1 MLRDGRWEL
10 ECMEVLEDV
19 SPADWIVEQLWAR
32 SASGVRVGE
41 LIPEGFEAYA
51 RIFHPAYRATEAP
64 GVEERIAWYTIA
76 NWTGQTVHPEM
87 QFNRIAKLP
96 DAPVYNHPEW
106 GTRPIVGYLPD
117 EECLLLTRVLSS
129 FTSTPESCYFCL
141 WEGYGGMN
149 AHYRRNPKVKAA
161 RGWEY
166 WLFRGPIHGALGG
179 LHPTSETPNI
189 WWPEDRAWCVVTHV
203 DFSETFVGGTQACI
217 DRILGYSNWNWGNN
231 SRMRFSG
238 LETLQISLDA
248 RVDIN
253 GDNIN
258 PGVGV

>member
-1 MLRDGRWEL
+1 
-10 ECMEVLEDV
+10 
-19 SPADWIVEQLWAR
+19 
-32 SASGVRVGE
+32 
-41 LIPEGFEAYA
+41 
-51 RIFHPAYRATEAP
+51 
-64 GVEERIAWYTIA
+64 
-76 NWTGQTVHPEM
+76 M

-96 DAPVYNHPEW
+96 DEPIYKDPEW
-106 GTRPIVGYLPD
+106 GTRPRIGYLPD
-117 EECLLLTRVLSS
+117 EECLVLTHVLSL

-141 WEGYGGMN
+141 WEGRGGMD
-149 AHYRRNPKVKAA
+149 AHYRRKPKVKAD

-166 WLFRGPIHGALGG
+166 WLFRGPIHGALGV

-203 DFSETFVGGTQACI
+203 DFRETFVGGTQACI
-217 DRILGYSNWNWGNN
+217 DRILRYSDRGAH
-231 SRMRFSG
+231 SPMRFSG
-238 LETLQISLDA
+238 LEALQISLDA

>member
-19 SPADWIVEQLWAR
+19 SPADWIVERLWAR
-32 SASGVRVGE
+32 SASGSGVRVGE

-51 RIFHPAYRATEAP
+51 RIFHPAYRPTESP
-64 GVEERIAWYTIA
+64 GVRERIAWYTIA
-76 NWTGQTVHPEM
+76 NWTGQTAHPEM

-96 DAPVYNHPEW
+96 DEPIYKNPEW
-106 GTRPIVGYLPD
+106 GTRPRIGYLPD
-117 EECLLLTRVLSS
+117 EECLVLTRVLSS

-141 WEGYGGMN
+141 WEGRGGMD
-149 AHYRRNPKVKAA
+149 AHYRRKPKVKAA
-161 RGWEY
+161 PGWEY

-189 WWPEDRAWCVVTHV
+189 WWPEDRTWCVVTHV

-217 DRILGYSNWNWGNN
+217 DSILKYSKWRER
-231 SRMRFSG
+231 SRMRFSA
-238 LETLQISLDA
+238 LEALQISLDA
-248 RVDIN
+248 RVDDQ
-253 GDNIN
+253 GDRIN
-258 PGVGV
+258 PGVGL